1 MFSSFYEFLLFL
13 YDVAIV
19 CIMVMCVIYINY
31 VIVTRWIP
39 VLIGFAWR
47 LVQEYLPPHI
57 SRKGD
62 IILTQIEADYY
73 AFIDWFE
80 GLRYKLKE
88 WWYREPVVEPVEEDS
103 GEERRRSSVDLSLI
117 TAMIT
122 SQTASSE
129 EKQNGGQ
136 TIVKVANSGEKNAVE
151 NDTQGCSVQPPK
163 SSSSNESV
171 SGKRLTPR
179 KKGSPPRRQGPSKE
193 DLTMS
198 LELCTDNLP
207 PTDSLEALEKA
218 SKRIR
223 KICTFLQSRGN
234 VPSNLLKRNLH
245 YIADVLEIVATD
257 DASTDSRKS
266 KVHQETKNDPS
277 KDRRFI
283 DEDDELSEVEP
294 DAVPME
300 VRDWLA
306 STFTRSASV
315 TKSGEKEKK
324 TFRSIVQAVR
334 AANLVDRM
342 STSAVTYPPTVM
354 KLFKSL
360 DDWSFDVFALNEA
373 TNGQALRYVTYE
385 IMMRYDLLAKFKIGV
400 GTLFN
405 FLEAL
410 EVGYSKYQNP
420 YHNLVH
426 GADVTQT
433 MHSIL
438 FQTGLVQWLTDVEI
452 FAVVFSAAIHDFE
465 HTGETNNFH
474 VMSRTETAL
483 VYNDR
488 AVQENHH
495 ISAAFRLMTDD
506 NLNIVYNMSKDDY
519 KDFRTLVID
528 MVLATDMSY
537 HFAQVKQMKSLLS
550 CPDNIDKAKAL
561 SLVLHTADISHPAK
575 NWTLHEHWT
584 ELLMEEFFRQ
594 GDKEQELGL
603 PFSPLCDRKT
613 TMVASSQIGFI
624 DFIVQPSFEIM
635 SDMLDKVVAPISPR
649 GSLANQSSATISEKV
664 EAEGSPQNGDQSE
677 EPFEF
682 KVDRVWDGHLTG
694 NKVKWKEQSTKDQAE
709 KEAREKAAQKAKEDA
724 EKRDQSPLDDKA
736 EEKKDAE
743 NPPKITANGTV
754 SPGTAVDPKVKPS
767 TSPENDDQV
776 STKEEAVGTAS
787 PEHAENRTTEEEKP
801 GKIESITVKSVT
813 KRKESG
819 V

>member
-19 CIMVMCVIYINY
+19 CIMVLCVIYINY
-31 VIVTRWIP
+31 VIITRWIP
-39 VLIGFAWR
+39 IMIGFAWG
-47 LVQEYLPPHI
+47 LVQTYLPPHI

-62 IILTQIEADYY
+62 IILTQIETDYY

-80 GLRYKLKE
+80 GLRYSFRE
-88 WWYREPVVEPVEEDS
+88 WWYREPVVDPVDEDS

-117 TAMIT
+117 TAMLTT
-122 SQTASSE
+122 SQTATDKE
-129 EKQNGGQ
+129 NGGQ
-136 TIVKVANSGEKNAVE
+136 TIEKVANAGEKNAVE
-151 NDTQGCSVQPPK
+151 NDTQGSSMQTPK
-163 SSSSNESV
+163 ASSSNESV

-198 LELCTDNLP
+198 LELSTDNLP

-257 DASTDSRKS
+257 DA
-266 KVHQETKNDPS
+266 
-277 KDRRFI
+277 RFI

-334 AANLVDRM
+334 AANLVDRLYRRM

-354 KLFKSL
+354 KLFKQL

-506 NLNIVYNMSKDDY
+506 NLNIVYNMSKEDY

-575 NWTLHEHWT
+575 DWTLHEHWT

-664 EAEGSPQNGDQSE
+664 EGEGSPQNGDQPE

-682 KVDRVWDGHLTG
+682 KVDRVWDRHLTG

-709 KEAREKAAQKAKEDA
+709 KEAKEKAAQK
-724 EKRDQSPLDDKA
+724 EKDDSEQQKQSTLDDKA
-736 EEKKDAE
+736 EEKKDPE

-754 SPGTAVDPKVKPS
+754 SPGDAVDQKVKPS
-767 TSPENDDQV
+767 TSPENKEQA
-776 STKEEAVGTAS
+776 STTEEAAGKAS
-787 PEHAENRTTEEEKP
+787 PEHAEKTSTEEEKT
-801 GKIESITVKSVT
+801 GNIESITVKSVT

>member
-1 MFSSFYEFLLFL
+1 M
-13 YDVAIV
+13 
-19 CIMVMCVIYINY
+19 
-31 VIVTRWIP
+31 
-39 VLIGFAWR
+39 
-47 LVQEYLPPHI
+47 
-57 SRKGD
+57 
-62 IILTQIEADYY
+62 ADSKHLSQRPN
-73 AFIDWFE
+73 
-80 GLRYKLKE
+80 LRAH
-88 WWYREPVVEPVEEDS
+88 R
-103 GEERRRSSVDLSLI
+103 GRRRESRRKSSI
-117 TAMIT
+117 F
-122 SQTASSE
+122 E
-129 EKQNGGQ
+129 EK
-136 TIVKVANSGEKNAVE
+136 TIDIVSPGHLVGATNHVFCMGRRFATAYQCLERSAITRHWK
-151 NDTQGCSVQPPK
+151 
-163 SSSSNESV
+163 SV

-198 LELCTDNLP
+198 LELCTDDLP

-245 YIADVLEIVATD
+245 YIADVLDIVVTD
-257 DASTDSRKS
+257 DA
-266 KVHQETKNDPS
+266 
-277 KDRRFI
+277 RRFI

-334 AANLVDRM
+334 AANLVDRLYRRM

-354 KLFKSL
+354 KLFKQL

-575 NWTLHEHWT
+575 NWILHEHWT

-649 GSLANQSSATISEKV
+649 GSLANQSNATISEKV
-664 EAEGSPQNGDQSE
+664 EGEGSPQNGDQSE

-694 NKVKWKEQSTKDQAE
+694 NKVKWKELSTKDQAE
-709 KEAREKAAQKAKEDA
+709 KEAREKAAQK
-724 EKRDQSPLDDKA
+724 EKADSEAQTQNTPDDKA
-736 EEKKDAE
+736 EDKKDRE
-743 NPPKITANGTV
+743 SSPKITANGTV
-754 SPGTAVDPKVKPS
+754 SPGDAVKPS
-767 TSPENDDQV
+767 TSPENDEQA
-776 STKEEAVGTAS
+776 STKEEAVGKAS
-787 PEHAENRTTEEEKP
+787 PEHVEKRSTEGEKK
-801 GKIESITVKSVT
+801 GSIDSITVKSVT

>member
-1 MFSSFYEFLLFL
+1 MASQRPRPCPPVKKRTSATF
-13 YDVAIV
+13 
-19 CIMVMCVIYINY
+19 CIDGTTYTIDAVRGQSRNQ
-31 VIVTRWIP
+31 RQH
-39 VLIGFAWR
+39 IG
-47 LVQEYLPPHI
+47 
-57 SRKGD
+57 S
-62 IILTQIEADYY
+62 
-73 AFIDWFE
+73 
-80 GLRYKLKE
+80 LK
-88 WWYREPVVEPVEEDS
+88 PTPS
-103 GEERRRSSVDLSLI
+103 
-117 TAMIT
+117 T
-122 SQTASSE
+122 
-129 EKQNGGQ
+129 
-136 TIVKVANSGEKNAVE
+136 VANAGEKNAVE
-151 NDTQGCSVQPPK
+151 NDTQGCSMQTPK
-163 SSSSNESV
+163 ASSSNESV

-198 LELCTDNLP
+198 LELSTDNLP

-257 DASTDSRKS
+257 DA
-266 KVHQETKNDPS
+266 
-277 KDRRFI
+277 RFI

-334 AANLVDRM
+334 AANLVDRLYRRM

-354 KLFKSL
+354 KLFKQL

-506 NLNIVYNMSKDDY
+506 NLNIVYNMSKEDY

-575 NWTLHEHWT
+575 DWTLHEHWT

-664 EAEGSPQNGDQSE
+664 EGEGSPQNGDQPE

-682 KVDRVWDGHLTG
+682 KVDRVWDRHLTG

-709 KEAREKAAQKAKEDA
+709 KEAKEKAAQK
-724 EKRDQSPLDDKA
+724 EKDDSEQQKQSTLDDKA
-736 EEKKDAE
+736 EEKKDPE

-754 SPGTAVDPKVKPS
+754 SPGDAVDQKVKPS
-767 TSPENDDQV
+767 TSPENKEHA
-776 STKEEAVGTAS
+776 STTEEAAGKAS
-787 PEHAENRTTEEEKP
+787 PEHVEKTSTEEEKT
-801 GKIESITVKSVT
+801 GNIESITVKSVT

>member
-1 MFSSFYEFLLFL
+1 M
-13 YDVAIV
+13 
-19 CIMVMCVIYINY
+19 
-31 VIVTRWIP
+31 
-39 VLIGFAWR
+39 
-47 LVQEYLPPHI
+47 
-57 SRKGD
+57 
-62 IILTQIEADYY
+62 ADSKHLSQRPN
-73 AFIDWFE
+73 
-80 GLRYKLKE
+80 LRAH
-88 WWYREPVVEPVEEDS
+88 R
-103 GEERRRSSVDLSLI
+103 GRRRESRRKSSI
-117 TAMIT
+117 F
-122 SQTASSE
+122 E
-129 EKQNGGQ
+129 EK
-136 TIVKVANSGEKNAVE
+136 TIDIVSPGHLVGATNHVFCMGRRFATAYQCLERSAITRHWK
-151 NDTQGCSVQPPK
+151 
-163 SSSSNESV
+163 SV

-198 LELCTDNLP
+198 LELCTDDLP

-245 YIADVLEIVATD
+245 YIADVLDIVVTD
-257 DASTDSRKS
+257 DA
-266 KVHQETKNDPS
+266 
-277 KDRRFI
+277 RFI

-334 AANLVDRM
+334 AANLVDRLYRRM

-354 KLFKSL
+354 KLFKQL

-575 NWTLHEHWT
+575 NWILHEHWT

-649 GSLANQSSATISEKV
+649 GSLANQSNATISEKV
-664 EAEGSPQNGDQSE
+664 EGEGSPQNGDQSE

-694 NKVKWKEQSTKDQAE
+694 NKVKWKELSTKDQAE
-709 KEAREKAAQKAKEDA
+709 KEAREKAAQK
-724 EKRDQSPLDDKA
+724 EKADSEAQTQNTPDDKA
-736 EEKKDAE
+736 EDKKDRE
-743 NPPKITANGTV
+743 SSPKITANGTV
-754 SPGTAVDPKVKPS
+754 SPGDAVKPS
-767 TSPENDDQV
+767 TSPENDEQA
-776 STKEEAVGTAS
+776 STKEEAVGKAS
-787 PEHAENRTTEEEKP
+787 PEHVEKRSTEGEKK
-801 GKIESITVKSVT
+801 GSIDSITVKSVT

>member
-1 MFSSFYEFLLFL
+1 M
-13 YDVAIV
+13 
-19 CIMVMCVIYINY
+19 
-31 VIVTRWIP
+31 
-39 VLIGFAWR
+39 
-47 LVQEYLPPHI
+47 
-57 SRKGD
+57 
-62 IILTQIEADYY
+62 ADSKHLSQRPN
-73 AFIDWFE
+73 
-80 GLRYKLKE
+80 LRAH
-88 WWYREPVVEPVEEDS
+88 R
-103 GEERRRSSVDLSLI
+103 GRRRESRRKSSI
-117 TAMIT
+117 F
-122 SQTASSE
+122 E
-129 EKQNGGQ
+129 EK
-136 TIVKVANSGEKNAVE
+136 TIDIVSPGHLVGATNHVFCMGRRFATAYQCLERSAITRHWK
-151 NDTQGCSVQPPK
+151 
-163 SSSSNESV
+163 SV

-198 LELCTDNLP
+198 LELCTDDLP

-245 YIADVLEIVATD
+245 YIADVLDIVVTD
-257 DASTDSRKS
+257 DASTDSRKT
-266 KVHQETKNDPS
+266 KVQQDTKNDPS
-277 KDRRFI
+277 KDRFI

-354 KLFKSL
+354 KLFKQL

-575 NWTLHEHWT
+575 NWILHEHWT

-649 GSLANQSSATISEKV
+649 GSLANQSNATISEKV
-664 EAEGSPQNGDQSE
+664 EGEGSPQNGDQSE

-694 NKVKWKEQSTKDQAE
+694 NKVKWKELSTKDQAE
-709 KEAREKAAQKAKEDA
+709 KEAREKAAQK
-724 EKRDQSPLDDKA
+724 EKADSEAQTQNTPDDKA
-736 EEKKDAE
+736 EDKKDRE
-743 NPPKITANGTV
+743 SSPKITANGTV
-754 SPGTAVDPKVKPS
+754 SPGDAVKPS
-767 TSPENDDQV
+767 TSPENDEQA
-776 STKEEAVGTAS
+776 STKEEAVGKAS
-787 PEHAENRTTEEEKP
+787 PEHVEKRSTEGEKK
-801 GKIESITVKSVT
+801 GSIDSITVKSVT

>member
-39 VLIGFAWR
+39 VMIGFVWG
-47 LVQEYLPPHI
+47 LVQDYLPPHI

-80 GLRYKLKE
+80 GLRYKLRE
-88 WWYREPVVEPVEEDS
+88 WWYREPVVEPIEEDS
-103 GEERRRSSVDLSLI
+103 GEDRRRSSVDLSLI
-117 TAMIT
+117 TAMLTT
-122 SQTASSE
+122 SQTTPPTDKE
-129 EKQNGGQ
+129 NDEQ
-136 TIVKVANSGEKNAVE
+136 TVVKVANSGEKNAVE
-151 NDTQGCSVQPPK
+151 NDTQGCSMQTPK
-163 SSSSNESV
+163 ASSSNESV

-198 LELCTDNLP
+198 LELCTDDLP

-245 YIADVLEIVATD
+245 YIADVLDIVVTD
-257 DASTDSRKS
+257 DA
-266 KVHQETKNDPS
+266 
-277 KDRRFI
+277 RRFI

-334 AANLVDRM
+334 AANLVDSGNLNLIFRLYRRM

-354 KLFKSL
+354 KLFKQL

-575 NWTLHEHWT
+575 NWILHEHWT

-649 GSLANQSSATISEKV
+649 GSLANQSNATISEKV
-664 EAEGSPQNGDQSE
+664 EGEGSPQNGDQSE

-694 NKVKWKEQSTKDQAE
+694 NKVKWKELSTKDQAE
-709 KEAREKAAQKAKEDA
+709 KEAREKAAQK
-724 EKRDQSPLDDKA
+724 EKADSEAQTQSTPDDKA
-736 EEKKDAE
+736 EDKKDRE
-743 NPPKITANGTV
+743 SSPKITANGTV
-754 SPGTAVDPKVKPS
+754 SPGDAVKPS
-767 TSPENDDQV
+767 TSPENDEQA
-776 STKEEAVGTAS
+776 STKEEAVGKAS
-787 PEHAENRTTEEEKP
+787 PEHVEKRSTEGEKK
-801 GKIESITVKSVT
+801 GSIDSITVKSVT

>member
-1 MFSSFYEFLLFL
+1 MASQRPRPCPPVKKRTSATF
-13 YDVAIV
+13 
-19 CIMVMCVIYINY
+19 CIDGTTYTIDAVRGQSRNQ
-31 VIVTRWIP
+31 RQH
-39 VLIGFAWR
+39 IG
-47 LVQEYLPPHI
+47 
-57 SRKGD
+57 S
-62 IILTQIEADYY
+62 
-73 AFIDWFE
+73 
-80 GLRYKLKE
+80 LK
-88 WWYREPVVEPVEEDS
+88 PSPS
-103 GEERRRSSVDLSLI
+103 
-117 TAMIT
+117 T
-122 SQTASSE
+122 
-129 EKQNGGQ
+129 
-136 TIVKVANSGEKNAVE
+136 VANSGEKNAVE
-151 NDTQGCSVQPPK
+151 NDTQGCSMQTPK
-163 SSSSNESV
+163 ASSSNESV

-198 LELCTDNLP
+198 LELCTDDLP

-245 YIADVLEIVATD
+245 YIADVLDIVVTD
-257 DASTDSRKS
+257 DA
-266 KVHQETKNDPS
+266 
-277 KDRRFI
+277 RFI

-334 AANLVDRM
+334 AANLVDRLYRRM

-354 KLFKSL
+354 KLFKQL

-575 NWTLHEHWT
+575 NWILHEHWT

-649 GSLANQSSATISEKV
+649 GSLANQSNATISEKV
-664 EAEGSPQNGDQSE
+664 EGEGSPQNGDQSE

-694 NKVKWKEQSTKDQAE
+694 NKVKWKELSTKDQAE
-709 KEAREKAAQKAKEDA
+709 KEAREKAAQK
-724 EKRDQSPLDDKA
+724 EKADSEAQTQNTPDDKA
-736 EEKKDAE
+736 EDKKDRE
-743 NPPKITANGTV
+743 SSPKITANGTV
-754 SPGTAVDPKVKPS
+754 SPGDAVKPS
-767 TSPENDDQV
+767 TSPENDEQA
-776 STKEEAVGTAS
+776 STKEEAVGKVS
-787 PEHAENRTTEEEKP
+787 PEHIEKRSTEGEKK
-801 GKIESITVKSVT
+801 GSIDSITVKSVT

>member
-39 VLIGFAWR
+39 VMIGFVWG
-47 LVQEYLPPHI
+47 LVQDYLPPHI

-80 GLRYKLKE
+80 GLRYKLRE
-88 WWYREPVVEPVEEDS
+88 WWYREPVVEPIEEDS
-103 GEERRRSSVDLSLI
+103 GEDRRRSSVDLSLI
-117 TAMIT
+117 TAMLTT
-122 SQTASSE
+122 SQTTPPTDKE
-129 EKQNGGQ
+129 NDEQ
-136 TIVKVANSGEKNAVE
+136 TVVKVANSGEKNAVE
-151 NDTQGCSVQPPK
+151 NDTQGCSMQTPK
-163 SSSSNESV
+163 ASSSNESV

-198 LELCTDNLP
+198 LELCTDDLP

-245 YIADVLEIVATD
+245 YIADVLDIVVTD
-257 DASTDSRKS
+257 DA
-266 KVHQETKNDPS
+266 
-277 KDRRFI
+277 RRFI

-334 AANLVDRM
+334 AANLVDRLYRRM

-354 KLFKSL
+354 KLFKQL

-575 NWTLHEHWT
+575 NWILHEHWT

-649 GSLANQSSATISEKV
+649 GSLANQSNATISEKV
-664 EAEGSPQNGDQSE
+664 EGEGSPQNGDQSE

-694 NKVKWKEQSTKDQAE
+694 NKVKWKELSTKDQAE
-709 KEAREKAAQKAKEDA
+709 KEAREKAAQK
-724 EKRDQSPLDDKA
+724 EKADSEAQTQNTPDDKA
-736 EEKKDAE
+736 EDKKDRE
-743 NPPKITANGTV
+743 SSPKITANGTV
-754 SPGTAVDPKVKPS
+754 SPGDAVKPS
-767 TSPENDDQV
+767 TSPENDEQA
-776 STKEEAVGTAS
+776 STKEEAVGKVS
-787 PEHAENRTTEEEKP
+787 PEHIEKRSTEGEKK
-801 GKIESITVKSVT
+801 GSIDSITVKSVT

>member
-1 MFSSFYEFLLFL
+1 MGSSVSTRGRLKQPAPPRNRVHSEATGS
-13 YDVAIV
+13 DG
-19 CIMVMCVIYINY
+19 CIDGHPARRAPRPDKR
-31 VIVTRWIP
+31 T
-39 VLIGFAWR
+39 
-47 LVQEYLPPHI
+47 
-57 SRKGD
+57 S
-62 IILTQIEADYY
+62 
-73 AFIDWFE
+73 
-80 GLRYKLKE
+80 
-88 WWYREPVVEPVEEDS
+88 EPTVVVEQDAVRGQS
-103 GEERRRSSVDLSLI
+103 RNQRQHIGSLKP
-117 TAMIT
+117 TPST
-122 SQTASSE
+122 
-129 EKQNGGQ
+129 
-136 TIVKVANSGEKNAVE
+136 VANAGEKNAVE
-151 NDTQGCSVQPPK
+151 NDTQGSSMQTPK
-163 SSSSNESV
+163 ASSSNESV

-198 LELCTDNLP
+198 LELSTDNLP

-266 KVHQETKNDPS
+266 KVHQDTKNDPS

-334 AANLVDRM
+334 AANLVDRLYRRM

-354 KLFKSL
+354 KLFKQL

-506 NLNIVYNMSKDDY
+506 NLNIVYNMSKEDY

-575 NWTLHEHWT
+575 DWTLHEHWT

-664 EAEGSPQNGDQSE
+664 EGEGSPQNGDQPE

-682 KVDRVWDGHLTG
+682 KVDRVWDRHLTG

-709 KEAREKAAQKAKEDA
+709 KEAKEKAAQK
-724 EKRDQSPLDDKA
+724 EKDDSEQQKQSTLDDKA
-736 EEKKDAE
+736 EEKKDPE

-754 SPGTAVDPKVKPS
+754 SPGDAVDQKVKPS
-767 TSPENDDQV
+767 TSPENKEQA
-776 STKEEAVGTAS
+776 STTEEAAGKAS
-787 PEHAENRTTEEEKP
+787 PEHAEKTSTEEEKT
-801 GKIESITVKSVT
+801 GNIESITVKSVT

>member
-1 MFSSFYEFLLFL
+1 MASQRPRPCPPVKKRTSATF
-13 YDVAIV
+13 
-19 CIMVMCVIYINY
+19 CIDGTTYTIDAVRGQSRNQ
-31 VIVTRWIP
+31 RQH
-39 VLIGFAWR
+39 IG
-47 LVQEYLPPHI
+47 
-57 SRKGD
+57 S
-62 IILTQIEADYY
+62 
-73 AFIDWFE
+73 
-80 GLRYKLKE
+80 LK
-88 WWYREPVVEPVEEDS
+88 PSPS
-103 GEERRRSSVDLSLI
+103 
-117 TAMIT
+117 T
-122 SQTASSE
+122 
-129 EKQNGGQ
+129 
-136 TIVKVANSGEKNAVE
+136 VANSGEKNAVE
-151 NDTQGCSVQPPK
+151 NDTQGCSMQTPK
-163 SSSSNESV
+163 ASSSNESV

-198 LELCTDNLP
+198 LELCTDDLP

-245 YIADVLEIVATD
+245 YIADVLDIVVTD
-257 DASTDSRKS
+257 DA
-266 KVHQETKNDPS
+266 
-277 KDRRFI
+277 RRFI

-334 AANLVDRM
+334 AANLVDRLYRRM

-354 KLFKSL
+354 KLFKQL

-575 NWTLHEHWT
+575 NWILHEHWT

-649 GSLANQSSATISEKV
+649 GSLANQSNATISEKV
-664 EAEGSPQNGDQSE
+664 EGEGSPQNGDQSE

-694 NKVKWKEQSTKDQAE
+694 NKVKWKELSTKDQAE
-709 KEAREKAAQKAKEDA
+709 KEAREKAAQK
-724 EKRDQSPLDDKA
+724 EKADSEAQTQNTPDDKA
-736 EEKKDAE
+736 EDKKDRE
-743 NPPKITANGTV
+743 SSPKITANGTV
-754 SPGTAVDPKVKPS
+754 SPGDAVKPS
-767 TSPENDDQV
+767 TSPENDEQA
-776 STKEEAVGTAS
+776 STKEEAVGKVS
-787 PEHAENRTTEEEKP
+787 PEHIEKRSTEGEKK
-801 GKIESITVKSVT
+801 GSIDSITVKSVT

>member
-19 CIMVMCVIYINY
+19 CIMVLCVIYINY
-31 VIVTRWIP
+31 VIITRWIP
-39 VLIGFAWR
+39 IMIGFAWG
-47 LVQEYLPPHI
+47 LVQTYLPPHI

-62 IILTQIEADYY
+62 IILTQIETDYY

-80 GLRYKLKE
+80 GLRYSFRE
-88 WWYREPVVEPVEEDS
+88 WWYREPVVDPVDEDS

-117 TAMIT
+117 TAMLTT
-122 SQTASSE
+122 SQTATDKE
-129 EKQNGGQ
+129 NGGQ
-136 TIVKVANSGEKNAVE
+136 TIEKVANAGEKNAVE
-151 NDTQGCSVQPPK
+151 NDTQGSSMQTPK
-163 SSSSNESV
+163 ASSSNESV

-198 LELCTDNLP
+198 LELSTDNLP

-257 DASTDSRKS
+257 DA
-266 KVHQETKNDPS
+266 
-277 KDRRFI
+277 RRFI

-334 AANLVDRM
+334 AANLVDRLYRRM

-354 KLFKSL
+354 KLFKQL

-506 NLNIVYNMSKDDY
+506 NLNIVYNMSKEDY

-575 NWTLHEHWT
+575 DWTLHEHWT

-664 EAEGSPQNGDQSE
+664 EGEGSPQNGDQPE

-682 KVDRVWDGHLTG
+682 KVDRVWDRHLTG

-709 KEAREKAAQKAKEDA
+709 KEAKEKAAQK
-724 EKRDQSPLDDKA
+724 EKDDSEQQKQSTLDDKA
-736 EEKKDAE
+736 EEKKDPE

-754 SPGTAVDPKVKPS
+754 SPGDAVDQKVKPS
-767 TSPENDDQV
+767 TSPENKEQA
-776 STKEEAVGTAS
+776 STTEEAAGKAS
-787 PEHAENRTTEEEKP
+787 PEHAEKTSTEEEKT
-801 GKIESITVKSVT
+801 GNIESITVKSVT

>member
-1 MFSSFYEFLLFL
+1 MGSS
-13 YDVAIV
+13 VSTKGRSKQA
-19 CIMVMCVIYINY
+19 
-31 VIVTRWIP
+31 
-39 VLIGFAWR
+39 A
-47 LVQEYLPPHI
+47 PPRNRVHAETTG
-57 SRKGD
+57 SDGC
-62 IILTQIEADYY
+62 IEAQSARRTPRPDK
-73 AFIDWFE
+73 
-80 GLRYKLKE
+80 RTS
-88 WWYREPVVEPVEEDS
+88 EPTVVVEQDAVRGQS
-103 GEERRRSSVDLSLI
+103 RNQRQHIGSLKPSPS
-117 TAMIT
+117 T
-122 SQTASSE
+122 
-129 EKQNGGQ
+129 
-136 TIVKVANSGEKNAVE
+136 VANSGEKNAVE
-151 NDTQGCSVQPPK
+151 NDTQGCSMQTPK
-163 SSSSNESV
+163 ASSSNESV

-198 LELCTDNLP
+198 LELCTDDLP

-245 YIADVLEIVATD
+245 YIADVLDIVVTD
-257 DASTDSRKS
+257 DA
-266 KVHQETKNDPS
+266 
-277 KDRRFI
+277 RRFI

-334 AANLVDRM
+334 AANLVDRLYRRM

-354 KLFKSL
+354 KLFKQL

-575 NWTLHEHWT
+575 NWILHEHWT

-649 GSLANQSSATISEKV
+649 GSLANQSNATISEKV
-664 EAEGSPQNGDQSE
+664 EGEGSPQNGDQSE

-694 NKVKWKEQSTKDQAE
+694 NKVKWKELSTKDQAE
-709 KEAREKAAQKAKEDA
+709 KEAREKAAQK
-724 EKRDQSPLDDKA
+724 EKADSEAQTQNTPDDKA
-736 EEKKDAE
+736 EDKKDRE
-743 NPPKITANGTV
+743 SSPKITANGTV
-754 SPGTAVDPKVKPS
+754 SPGDAVKPS
-767 TSPENDDQV
+767 TSPENDEQA
-776 STKEEAVGTAS
+776 STKEEAVGKVS
-787 PEHAENRTTEEEKP
+787 PEHIEKRSTEGEKK
-801 GKIESITVKSVT
+801 GSIDSITVKSVT

>member
-39 VLIGFAWR
+39 VMIGFVWG
-47 LVQEYLPPHI
+47 LVQDYLPPHI

-80 GLRYKLKE
+80 GLRYKLRE
-88 WWYREPVVEPVEEDS
+88 WWYREPVVEPIEEDS
-103 GEERRRSSVDLSLI
+103 GEDRRRSSVDLSLI
-117 TAMIT
+117 TAMLTT
-122 SQTASSE
+122 SQTTPPTDKE
-129 EKQNGGQ
+129 NDEQ
-136 TIVKVANSGEKNAVE
+136 TVVKVANSGEKNAVE
-151 NDTQGCSVQPPK
+151 NDTQGCSMQTPK
-163 SSSSNESV
+163 ASSSNESV

-198 LELCTDNLP
+198 LELCTDDLP

-245 YIADVLEIVATD
+245 YIADVLDIVVTD
-257 DASTDSRKS
+257 DA
-266 KVHQETKNDPS
+266 
-277 KDRRFI
+277 RFI

-334 AANLVDRM
+334 AANLVDRLYRRM

-354 KLFKSL
+354 KLFKQL

-575 NWTLHEHWT
+575 NWILHEHWT

-649 GSLANQSSATISEKV
+649 GSLANQSNATISEKV
-664 EAEGSPQNGDQSE
+664 EGEGSPQNGDQSE

-694 NKVKWKEQSTKDQAE
+694 NKVKWKELSTKDQAE
-709 KEAREKAAQKAKEDA
+709 KEAREKAAQK
-724 EKRDQSPLDDKA
+724 EKADSEAQTQNTPDDKA
-736 EEKKDAE
+736 EDKKDRE
-743 NPPKITANGTV
+743 SSPKITANGTV
-754 SPGTAVDPKVKPS
+754 SPGDAVKPS
-767 TSPENDDQV
+767 TSPENDEQA
-776 STKEEAVGTAS
+776 STKEEAVGKVS
-787 PEHAENRTTEEEKP
+787 PEHIEKRSTEGEKK
-801 GKIESITVKSVT
+801 GSIDSITVKSVT

>member
-1 MFSSFYEFLLFL
+1 MGSSVSTKGRSKQAAPPRNRVHTETTASDGCI
-13 YDVAIV
+13 DVPPGRKSPRPDKRTSEPAVVVEQDGRDIWANRAIV
-19 CIMVMCVIYINY
+19 EQDKAPDYQRN
-31 VIVTRWIP
+31 IVRSPHTSGTGRDGIP
-39 VLIGFAWR
+39 PTPSLPADAVRGQSRNQRQHIG
-47 LVQEYLPPHI
+47 
-57 SRKGD
+57 S
-62 IILTQIEADYY
+62 
-73 AFIDWFE
+73 
-80 GLRYKLKE
+80 LK
-88 WWYREPVVEPVEEDS
+88 PTP
-103 GEERRRSSVDLSLI
+103 
-117 TAMIT
+117 TT
-122 SQTASSE
+122 
-129 EKQNGGQ
+129 
-136 TIVKVANSGEKNAVE
+136 VANSGEKNAVE

-257 DASTDSRKS
+257 DA
-266 KVHQETKNDPS
+266 
-277 KDRRFI
+277 RRFI

-334 AANLVDRM
+334 AANL
-342 STSAVTYPPTVM
+342 
-354 KLFKSL
+354 SL

-474 VMSRTETAL
+474 VMSR
-483 VYNDR
+483 
-488 AVQENHH
+488 
-495 ISAAFRLMTDD
+495 
-506 NLNIVYNMSKDDY
+506 
-519 KDFRTLVID
+519 DFRTLVID

-584 ELLMEEFFRQ
+584 ELLMEEFFR
-594 GDKEQELGL
+594 
-603 PFSPLCDRKT
+603 
-613 TMVASSQIGFI
+613 
-624 DFIVQPSFEIM
+624 QPSFEIM

-787 PEHAENRTTEEEKP
+787 PEHAEKRTTEEEKP